1 MKLSEVPTPALLIDP
16 LRVERNCRRMRE
28 KALGAGVVFRPHVKT
43 HKCIE
48 AGRLQHGGEQG
59 PITVS
64 TLAEAEFFAA
74 AGFTDITY
82 AFPIAPSRLDR
93 VRKIIAGGTT
103 MNLLVD
109 HLDAVSALEGAAAS
123 DGGTFDAFMKID
135 CGYHRA
141 GVSPESE
148 ESMEIARR
156 MIESP
161 SIRLR
166 GFLTHAGHSYHA
178 SSPGEIVQ
186 IAAEEVRAVSVM
198 AERVRELSTEPMIR
212 SVGSTPTCML
222 VESFESD
229 EVRPGNYVFFD
240 AYQMSLGSCRID
252 DCAAT
257 VLTTVVGVYPGQRKV
272 IVDAGTLAVAREPA
286 AKEESGWGI
295 VCDLDLEPLALALR
309 SMSQEHGQIFET
321 SPGGID
327 RLKVGDQLRIIPNH
341 SCITAAL
348 HERYH
353 LLEDGSITG
362 EWRPVRGW

>member
-1 MKLSEVPTPALLIDP
+1 
-16 LRVERNCRRMRE
+16 
-28 KALGAGVVFRPHVKT
+28 VVFRPHVKT

-48 AGRLQHGGEQG
+48 VGLLQHGGERG

-74 AGFTDITY
+74 SGFDDVSY

-93 VRKIIAGGTT
+93 VRKIMAGGTT
-103 MNLLVD
+103 LNLLVD
-109 HLDAVSALEGAAAS
+109 HLDAVAALESAGASA
-123 DGGTFDAFMKID
+123 GRPFDAFMKID

-148 ESMEIARR
+148 ESLAIARR
-156 MIESP
+156 MIDSP
-161 SIRLR
+161 AIRLR

-178 SSPGEIVQ
+178 SSPAEIRR
-186 IAAEEVRAVSVM
+186 IAADEVRAVSVM
-198 AERVRELSTEPMIR
+198 AGRVRELSPQPMIR
-212 SVGSTPTCML
+212 SIGSTPTCML
-222 VESFESD
+222 VDTFESD

-240 AYQMSLGSCRID
+240 AVQLSLGSCRID

-257 VLTTVVGVYPGQRKV
+257 VLTTVVGVYPGERKV
-272 IVDAGTLAVAREPA
+272 LVDAGTLAVAREPA
-286 AKEESGWGI
+286 AQEENGWGM
-295 VCDLDLEPLALALR
+295 VCDLDLKPLPLTLR

-327 RLKVGDQLRIIPNH
+327 GLKVGDQLRVIPNH

-348 HERYH
+348 HERYRVV
-353 LLEDGSITG
+353 EDDRVTG